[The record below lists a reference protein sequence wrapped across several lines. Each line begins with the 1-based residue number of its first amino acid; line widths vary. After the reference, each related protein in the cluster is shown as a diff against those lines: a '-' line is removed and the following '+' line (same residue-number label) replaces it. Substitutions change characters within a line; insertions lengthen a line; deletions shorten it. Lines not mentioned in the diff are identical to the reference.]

1 MHLLEQLALSTGVKI
16 GDPFIETNYY
26 PLVFDKYIVLENG
39 CEIPSRS
46 YGMWTDVVQEIK
58 PYLDKHK
65 ISIVQI
71 GDEKDQ
77 LVPHAYDLRGKTT
90 QKQIAY
96 LLKKCLLHCST
107 NDFLLD
113 VASSFKVPVVGMY
126 GNTFADIAKPYWGEK
141 SKCVILESHRDGN
154 KPTFL
159 ADEQPRTINFINPE
173 EISNSILKLLKIEFK
188 NNKKTR
194 FVGQNY
200 FSHVLEVVPNFL
212 PAPSFHTDLII
223 NLRMDYHFNL
233 DNLLQWGSNKKI
245 NIFTNKIIDLNY
257 LNAIKKNIVGIQQEV
272 CTDLNQKY
280 LNILKSLQIPCA
292 AFTKNERA
300 LGNLRMKYF
309 DNRVNFLKNKTLEDF
324 QTKSKNALS
333 PDANI
338 YYQSNKLLLSKGKK
352 YLTKY
357 DYINDREYSKT
368 DLKVVDDPE
377 FWGDQEHLRIYEKKP

>member
-16 GDPFIETNYY
+16 SDPFIETNYY

-39 CEIPSRS
+39 SEIPSRS
-46 YGMWTDVVQEIK
+46 YGMWNDVIQEIK
-58 PYLDKHK
+58 PYLDENK

-71 GDEKDQ
+71 GDQKDQ
-77 LVPHAYDLRGKTT
+77 LIPHAYDLRGKTT

-113 VASSFKVPVVGMY
+113 IASSFKIPVVGMY
-126 GNTFADIAKPYWGEK
+126 GNTFADIAKPYWAEESK
-141 SKCVILESHRDGN
+141 SVILESHRNGD

-159 ADEQPRTINFINPE
+159 ADENPRTINFINPE
-173 EISNSILKLLKIEFK
+173 EISNSILKLLKIKFK

-194 FVGQNY
+194 FIGKNY
-200 FSHVLEVVPNFL
+200 FSHVLEVVPDFL
-212 PAPSFHTDLII
+212 PPASFNTDLII
-223 NLRMDYHFNL
+223 NLRMDYHFDL

-257 LNAIKKNIVGIQQEV
+257 LNAIKKNIVAIQQEV
-272 CTDLNQKY
+272 CTNLNQKY
-280 LNILKSLQIPCA
+280 LNVLKSLQIPCA
-292 AFTKNERA
+292 TFTKNERA

-309 DNRVNFLKNKTLEDF
+309 DNQVNFLKDQTFDDF
-324 QTKSKNALS
+324 QTKSKKAFS
-333 PDANI
+333 PDVNL

-357 DYINDREYSKT
+357 DYINNRDYSGK
-368 DLKVVDDPE
+368 DLRVVNSAD
-377 FWGDQEHLRIYEKKP
+377 FWADQDHLRVYEKKS